1 MGGRRVKK
9 GTKGDSAMF
18 ITRAQALKRLQVSL
32 ADFRRL
38 CILKGVYPR
47 EPKKKLS
54 GLDKTY
60 YHLKD
65 IIHLKYDPILSKIR
79 ELKVFLRKYKK
90 AMGRN
95 DRTKAK
101 AIMDNKPVIT
111 LQHIVKERYP
121 CLADALRDI
130 DDALS
135 TCSLFASL
143 GASDEYGI
151 SSSLIKKSSQLVDEF
166 MYLVSECNFLRKSF
180 ISIKGFYF
188 QAQILGE
195 TITWLMPHQFTQKIP
210 DEVDFKVISTFLE
223 FYHTLLKF
231 VNFKLYKLNNMT
243 YPPSID
249 DNLLNSGAR
258 FLSLSSY
265 NLSNMSNTNGKSDLS
280 DYTRKVEDKKLF
292 SGLTFFVSR
301 EVPLIPTS
309 FLIKSFG
316 GQVGWEGEYSKIKE
330 KDNITHFVVDRPISF
345 LKKSMSE
352 HPNSEFIQPQWLF
365 DSTNESIRLP
375 VRPYHPS
382 EKLPPH
388 LSPFVDDSSQGYIPT
403 QRQIFDDL
411 KQPNKLENKNLGDF
425 DSNSTVADD
434 SLSNDESDP
443 ELQQA
448 REDAY
453 FESIEKERSNHT
465 GNSILE
471 RSGDEE
477 NDSHHKNKLE
487 ETKGI
492 IKKRREE
499 EQMEQRKA
507 LLKKKHKRLLQRIEH
522 SKNILSKKAK
532 RLESRRNKLSS

>member
-9 GTKGDSAMF
+9 GTRGDSAMF

-47 EPKKKLS
+47 EPKKKLN

-60 YHLKD
+60 YHSKD
-65 IIHLKYDPILSKIR
+65 IIHLKHDPILGKIR
-79 ELKVFLRKYKK
+79 ELKAFLRKYKK

-101 AIMDNKPVIT
+101 AMMNNKPVIT

-121 CLADALRDI
+121 CLADALRDL

-135 TCSLFASL
+135 TCSLFLSL

-151 SSSLIKKSSQLVDEF
+151 SSSLIKTSSQLVDEF
-166 MYLVSECNFLRKSF
+166 MYLVSECGFLSKSF
-180 ISIKGFYF
+180 ISVKGFYF

-195 TITWLMPHQFTQKIP
+195 TITWLMPHQFAQKIP
-210 DEVDFKVISTFLE
+210 DEVDFKVMSTFLE

-249 DNLLNSGAR
+249 DSLLNSGAR

-265 NLSNMSNTNGKSDLS
+265 NLSKMGDKDGDLS
-280 DYTRKVEDKKLF
+280 FPFPNSSETEASKRIF
-292 SGLTFFVSR
+292 AGLTFFVSR
-301 EVPLIPTS
+301 EVPLIPVS
-309 FLIKSFG
+309 FVIRSFG
-316 GQVGWEGEYSKIKE
+316 GRVGWEGECSKIK
-330 KDNITHFVVDRPISF
+330 KDTDNITHFVVDRPIEF
-345 LKKSMSE
+345 LKKSIKE

-365 DSTNESIRLP
+365 DSTNELMKLP
-375 VRPYHPS
+375 VRPYYPS
-382 EKLPPH
+382 ERPPPH
-388 LSPFVDDSSQGYIPT
+388 LSPFVDDSSQGYIPA

-411 KQPNKLENKNLGDF
+411 KQSSNLEKRNSHSGD
-425 DSNSTVADD
+425 STVANDSSLDD
-434 SLSNDESDP
+434 DSDP

-448 REDAY
+448 KEEAY
-453 FESIEKERSNHT
+453 FESIDKERLDNGH
-465 GNSILE
+465 E
-471 RSGDEE
+471 CEDK
-477 NDSHHKNKLE
+477 DASHANRLE
-487 ETKGI
+487 ETRRLV
-492 IKKRREE
+492 KKRKEE
-499 EQMEQRKA
+499 EQREQRRA

-522 SKNILSKKAK
+522 SRNALSEKAQ
-532 RLESRRNKLSS
+532 RLESRRNGLAN